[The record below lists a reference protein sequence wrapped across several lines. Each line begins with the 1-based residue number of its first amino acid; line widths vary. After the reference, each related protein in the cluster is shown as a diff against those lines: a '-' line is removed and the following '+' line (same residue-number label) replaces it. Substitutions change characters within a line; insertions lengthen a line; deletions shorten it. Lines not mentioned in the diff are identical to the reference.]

1 MLELFYLLSIT
12 GPKAGEV
19 LAKLIGEEA
28 VRSWRF
34 LDARQVSI
42 AGQSVH
48 AIRISY
54 TGELGW
60 ELYIPRQSATS
71 VYEGVHQF
79 GLPKML
85 NGALTCND
93 RHVGGNLDSHL
104 LKTKAQGAN

>member
-1 MLELFYLLSIT
+1 M
-12 GPKAGEV
+12 
-19 LAKLIGEEA
+19 LAKLVGEEA

-60 ELYIPRQSATS
+60 ELYIPLQSATS
-71 VYEGVHQF
+71 VYEGDNQL
-79 GLPKML
+79 GLSEML
-85 NGALTCND
+85 DGTWTYND
-93 RHVGGNLDSHL
+93 LNVAGNLDPNL
-104 LKTKAQGAN
+104 LNPLKTL